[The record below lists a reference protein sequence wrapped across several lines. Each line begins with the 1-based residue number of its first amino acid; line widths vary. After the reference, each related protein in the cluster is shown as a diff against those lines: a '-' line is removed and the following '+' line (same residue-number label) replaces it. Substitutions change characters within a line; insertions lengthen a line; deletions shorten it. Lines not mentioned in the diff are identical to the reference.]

1 MTVKSQLVQ
10 NIELN
15 VSGFKL
21 KARQILDAFVSK
33 YCPETLKGFDDKY
46 PQLGAYKKDVTRVAY
61 LFVVKMTFV
70 VIVLPIIVVVTLI
83 ESLKTLFT
91 RKGK

>member
-10 NIELN
+10 NIDLN

-21 KARQILDAFVSK
+21 KARKILDAFVSK
-33 YCPETLKGFDDKY
+33 YCPETLKGFDEKY
-46 PQLGAYKKDVTRVAY
+46 PQLGSYKKDVTRVAY
-61 LFVVKMTFV
+61 LFIVKMTFV